1 MRNRSLRT
9 LVSLITIV
17 GVIATTALQPAAAA
31 VIGTEQALTA
41 QQSPVVGR
49 DDLRGWMARDEVRA
63 QIAAYGVDPDEAA
76 ARVAALTDA
85 ELAEI
90 GGQLHELPAG
100 GNVLALLGAVFLV
113 LLVLDL
119 VGVIDIFSRT

>member
-1 MRNRSLRT
+1 M
-9 LVSLITIV
+9 ITVV

-31 VIGTEQALTA
+31 VIGTEQAFAA
-41 QQSPVVGR
+41 QEGAAPAR
-49 DDLRGWMARDEVRA
+49 DDLRGWMARDEVRK

-85 ELAEI
+85 ELAQI
-90 GGQLHELPAG
+90 GRHLHELPAG

>member
-1 MRNRSLRT
+1 MRRSFRT
-9 LVSLITIV
+9 LVSMITIV
-17 GVIATTALQPAAAA
+17 GVIATTALQPVAAA
-31 VIGTEQALTA
+31 VIGTEQALAA
-41 QQSPVVGR
+41 QEGAAPGR
-49 DDLRGWMARDEVRA
+49 DDLRGWMARDEVRK

-90 GGQLHELPAG
+90 GRHLHELPAG
-100 GNVLALLGAVFLV
+100 GSVLALLGAVFLV

-119 VGVIDIFSRT
+119 VGVVDIFSRT